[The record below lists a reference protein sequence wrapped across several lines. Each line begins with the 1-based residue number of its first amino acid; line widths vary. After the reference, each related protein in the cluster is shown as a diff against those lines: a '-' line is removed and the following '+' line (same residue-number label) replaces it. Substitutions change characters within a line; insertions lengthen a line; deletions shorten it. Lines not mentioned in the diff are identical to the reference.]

1 MSHAGMRLRIASLG
15 PWCTVLGPGPRAVI
29 WVQGCTRHC
38 PGCIKPDLWDREGGH
53 DRDAD
58 DLADWVAGLPDIVG
72 LTVSGGEPMEQAPAL
87 VRLVEGLR
95 ARRDLSVWL
104 YTGYTHEEVLTTG
117 SVEQRHLLSLLDVL
131 VDGPYIEQLAGEL
144 PWRGSRN
151 QRLVLLTD
159 RDTEEADAADGGKGL
174 QITVGHAGA
183 EWVGVPPP
191 AFREEFAARLR
202 DLGIGLGSE
211 GEDE

>member
-1 MSHAGMRLRIASLG
+1 MSHAGIRVRIASLS

-29 WVQGCTRHC
+29 WVQGCARRCT
-38 PGCIKPDLWDREGGH
+38 GCIKPDLWDPDGGC
-53 DRDAD
+53 DWPAD
-58 DLADWVAGLPDIVG
+58 DLAHWAADLPGIAG

-87 VRLVEGLR
+87 AHLIERVR

-104 YTGYTHEEVLTTG
+104 YTGWTHEEILSRGTN
-117 SVEQRHLLSLLDVL
+117 EQRHLLSLLDVL
-131 VDGPYIEQLAGEL
+131 VDGPYVEERAREL
-144 PWRGSRN
+144 PWRGSDN
-151 QRLVLLTD
+151 QRLVLLTE
-159 RDTEEADAADGGKGL
+159 RDTMEAAAAAGGKGL

-202 DLGIGLGSE
+202 DLGIGFESE
-211 GEDE
+211 GEEE